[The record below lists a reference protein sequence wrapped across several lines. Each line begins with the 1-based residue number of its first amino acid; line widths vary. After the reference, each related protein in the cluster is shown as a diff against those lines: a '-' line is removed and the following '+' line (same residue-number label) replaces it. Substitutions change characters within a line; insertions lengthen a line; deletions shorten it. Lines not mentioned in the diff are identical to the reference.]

1 MLLQLLLLVLGTA
14 LILWGADKLT
24 DGASGLARRLGMSE
38 LMVGLTVVAFGTSM
52 PEFIVS
58 LLSSVRGS
66 ADMAVGNIFG
76 SNLFNTLVIV
86 GGSALMAPMAMQRN
100 VVSRDFVA
108 NILFAA
114 GITAFCFLVGGGSL
128 ARWEGAAVLLLF
140 LAYMVYTLRT
150 HAHDR
155 DDDAP
160 SAPMPLTK
168 ALLWLIVGAG
178 CLVGGG
184 QLLVDAATHI
194 ARAYRVS
201 ETIIGLT
208 ILAGGTSLPELATSL
223 MAAHKGQP
231 SLAIGNAVGSNL
243 FNIGFVL
250 GTCACI
256 TPMHITGINVGDGIA
271 LVLSAV
277 LLLWVGRTEYRIT
290 RREGLVMLLAYAL
303 YLGLKIAGTF

>member
-1 MLLQLLLLVLGTA
+1 MLSQLLLLVLGTA

-160 SAPMPLTK
+160 SSPMPLTK
-168 ALLWLIVGAG
+168 ALAWLIVGAT

-184 QLLVDAATHI
+184 QLLVDAATQI
-194 ARAYRVS
+194 ARAWGLS

-256 TPMHITGINVGDGIA
+256 TPMHITGITWGDGLA
-271 LVLSAV
+271 LVLSAG

>member
-256 TPMHITGINVGDGIA
+256 TPMHITGITWGDGLA

-277 LLLWVGRTEYRIT
+277 LLFWVGRTEYRIT